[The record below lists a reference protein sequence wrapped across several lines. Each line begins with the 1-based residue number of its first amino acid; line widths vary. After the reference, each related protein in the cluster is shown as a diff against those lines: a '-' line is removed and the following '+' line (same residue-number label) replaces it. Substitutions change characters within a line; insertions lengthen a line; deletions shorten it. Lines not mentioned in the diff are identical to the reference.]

1 MNTTIKAIII
11 FAVAVVLTVA
21 SLIISQVFQDRDKDI
36 LSSGFIGL
44 TFLFAFVAL
53 ASATCAICTIWPQ
66 S

>member
-1 MNTTIKAIII
+1 MSNETQAITI
-11 FAVAVVLTVA
+11 FVVAVVLTVV

-44 TFLFAFVAL
+44 TFLFAFIAL

>member
-1 MNTTIKAIII
+1 MNTTIQAISV

-21 SLIISQVFQDRDKDI
+21 SLIISQVFQDRNKDI

-44 TFLFAFVAL
+44 AFLFAFVAL
-53 ASATCAICTIWPQ
+53 ASAICAICTIWPQ